1 MNLTTILFNTA
12 IVLARYLPYILGIVV
27 LTTSLFIIKKE
38 KIGKESRALLLTC
51 IVTAIITIIIVFM
64 RSRIIGNHFC

>member
-1 MNLTTILFNTA
+1 MSLTTILFNTA

>member
-38 KIGKESRALLLTC
+38 KISKESRALLLTC
-51 IVTAIITIIIVFM
+51 IVTAIVTIIIVFM
-64 RSRIIGNHFC
+64 QSRIIGNHFC